1 MRLFLFSIIVN
12 MNSENF
18 KVVAQFIEDMKA
30 TSSTNDKKAILKKY
44 DSPFLRKLFE
54 YTYSPFKQYYV
65 TSANLKKRTDL
76 VFDNYSDI
84 FSLLDDLNERRITGH
99 SAIQCVNGFIE
110 RNKEFSEIIYDV
122 IDRNLKT
129 RATTTLIN
137 AVMPG
142 TIPTFD
148 VALAEKFDGNE
159 KKVDFESG
167 EWWASRKLDGVRCIT
182 IIDEHGEPKFYSRA
196 GNEFL
201 TLSVLAEDVKKLG
214 LKSKVLDG
222 EVCIMKEGG
231 LEDFQGIIK
240 EIGRKDHTI
249 ASPKYYVFDFLELDE
264 FNAGEGQVS
273 LSARLVVLNG
283 IFGMAEL
290 SCAEP
295 LPQFQIKSREE
306 FEKIAADATEM
317 GYEGIM
323 IRKSVG
329 YEGKRSKNL
338 LKVKKM
344 HDAEYQVI
352 DVESDTNRV
361 IENGREIEEVM
372 LKAVI
377 VEHRGNRV
385 RVGSGFSLDQ
395 RRHYHK
401 NPNEILKHT
410 IRVNY
415 FEETT
420 DQYGKHSLRFP
431 VFKGVYGKSRNF

>member
-1 MRLFLFSIIVN
+1 

-18 KVVAQFIEDMKA
+18 KVVAQFIDEMKA

-54 YTYSPFKQYYV
+54 YTYSPYKQYYV
-65 TSANLKKRTDL
+65 TSANLKKNSEL
-76 VFDNYSDI
+76 VVDNYEDI
-84 FSLLDDLNERRITGH
+84 FSLLDDLNERRVTGH

-110 RNKEFSEIIYDV
+110 KNKDFAEIIYDV

-137 AVMPG
+137 SVMPS

-201 TLSVLAEDVKKLG
+201 TLGALAEDLKRLG
-214 LKSKVLDG
+214 LRSKVLDG

-240 EIGRKDHTI
+240 EIGRKGHTI

-264 FNAGEGQVS
+264 FNLGHGDVS
-273 LSARLVVLNG
+273 LSARLIILNG
-283 IFGMAEL
+283 VFENSEL
-290 SCAEP
+290 SFAEP

-361 IENGREIEEVM
+361 IEGGREIEEVM

-377 VEHRGNRV
+377 IEHKGNRV
-385 RVGSGFSLDQ
+385 RVGSGFSLEQ
-395 RRHYHK
+395 RRYYHE
-401 NPNEILKHT
+401 NPGEILGKT
-410 IRVNY
+410 IVVQY

-420 DQYGKHSLRFP
+420 DQHGDHSLRFP
-431 VFKGVYGKSRNF
+431 VFKAIHGTKREF

>member
-1 MRLFLFSIIVN
+1 

-18 KVVAQFIEDMKA
+18 KVVARFIEEMKA
-30 TSSTNDKKAILKKY
+30 TSSTNNKKAILKKY

-54 YTYSPFKQYYV
+54 YTYSPDKQYYV
-65 TSANLKKRTDL
+65 TSANLKKKSELAVDKYEDL
-76 VFDNYSDI
+76 
-84 FSLLDDLNERRITGH
+84 FSLLDDLSERRVTGH
-99 SAIQCVNGFIE
+99 SAIQYVNGFIE
-110 RNKEFSEIIYDV
+110 KNKDFAEIIYDV
-122 IDRNLKT
+122 IDRNLKI
-129 RATTTLIN
+129 RATTALIN
-137 AVMPG
+137 SVMPG
-142 TIPTFD
+142 TIPTFN

-201 TLSVLAEDVKKLG
+201 TLGVLAEDIKKLG
-214 LKSKVLDG
+214 LRSKVLDG

-240 EIGRKDHTI
+240 EISRKDHTI
-249 ASPKYYVFDFLELDE
+249 ASPKYYIFDFLELDE
-264 FNAGEGQVS
+264 FNLGQGDVS
-273 LSARLVVLNG
+273 LSARLIILNG
-283 IFGMAEL
+283 VFENSEL
-290 SCAEP
+290 SFAEP

-323 IRKSVG
+323 IRKDVG
-329 YEGKRSKNL
+329 YEGKKSKNL

-344 HDAEYQVI
+344 HDAEYRVI
-352 DVESDTNRV
+352 DVESGINRV
-361 IENGREIEEVM
+361 IEGGLEIEEVM

-377 VEHRGNRV
+377 VEHKGNRV

-395 RRHYHK
+395 RRYYHE
-401 NPNEILKHT
+401 NPGEILGKIIT
-410 IRVNY
+410 VQY

-420 DQYGKHSLRFP
+420 DQHGNHSLRFP
-431 VFKGVYGKSRNF
+431 VFKAIHGTKREF